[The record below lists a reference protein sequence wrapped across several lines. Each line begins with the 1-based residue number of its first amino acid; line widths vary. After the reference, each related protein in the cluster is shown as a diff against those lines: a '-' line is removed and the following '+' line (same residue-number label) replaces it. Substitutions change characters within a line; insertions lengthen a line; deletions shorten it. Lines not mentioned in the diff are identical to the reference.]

1 MKTTNKH
8 GLWISAG
15 EDRAERIKV
24 AIDLKGYF
32 TQVVDFS
39 SIHPRPAE
47 LAIVSLSEDSVDYLA
62 IATKGRMVATDQVT
76 ISLSHFVSLGDLSL
90 EQLAAELPNRFASKV
105 PTSATGIWRPSPVL
119 WEQLVA
125 ALGRLAP
132 DTRKDVPRLRQLI
145 TTSSRPSRRTEGGLN
160 VFERDAV
167 ATALQTWG
175 GVGYRKRILRQVQPV
190 TNEVAPFLSRLGSSR
205 MREDPQINH
214 DHAAF
219 PGMEVARRYQVG
231 AIELANEGERL
242 TILNC
247 NRQPLEQTL
256 GVDLIYYNHRFD
268 SFVLVQY
275 KRMTE
280 QRDGTVAYRP
290 MGDSSHHHELDR
302 MNATSRVIAAL
313 PNARRRK
320 LDACRLSTRPFFFKL
335 CEAKAKSALD
345 VGMVNGMYIPL
356 DVWRR
361 LLKNPVVR
369 GKRGGVAVG
378 WHNCPRKFSNSEF
391 TSLLRNGWI
400 GSSAKATEMLASVI
414 EEVLGTG
421 HMLILAVTSAGTG
434 SRDYRRNTVGQFT
447 ADDDPLGVF

>member
-8 GLWISAG
+8 GLWIGAG
-15 EDRAERIKV
+15 DDRAERIKG
-24 AIDLKGYF
+24 AIASSEYF

-39 SIHPRPAE
+39 SIHPRQAE
-47 LAIVSLSEDSVDYLA
+47 LAIVSLSEDSLDYLA
-62 IATKGRMVATDQVT
+62 IAMKGRMVATDQVT
-76 ISLSHFVSLGDLSL
+76 ISLSQFVSLGHLSL
-90 EQLAAELPNRFASKV
+90 ERLGAELPRRFASKV
-105 PTSATGIWRPSPVL
+105 PPSATGIWRPAPAF
-119 WEQLVA
+119 WEQLLV

-132 DTRKDVPRLRQLI
+132 ETREDVPRLRKLI
-145 TTSSRPSRRTEGGLN
+145 TTSSVPLRRTEGGLN
-160 VFERDAV
+160 VFGRDAV

-175 GVGYRKRILRQVQPV
+175 GEAYRKKILRRVQPAA
-190 TNEVAPFLSRLGSSR
+190 NDLAPFLSRLGSST

-214 DHAAF
+214 DQAAF

-231 AIELANEGERL
+231 AIELANEGEQL

-247 NRQPLEQTL
+247 NRQPLERTL

-290 MGDSSHHHELDR
+290 SADSSHQHELDR
-302 MNATSRVIAAL
+302 MNATSRLIAAV
-313 PNARRRK
+313 PKGRRKK
-320 LDACRLSTRPFFFKL
+320 LDACRLTTRPFFFKL
-335 CEAKAKSALD
+335 CESKAKSALD
-345 VGMVNGMYIPL
+345 VGMVPGMYIPL

-361 LLKNPVVR
+361 LLKSPEVR

-378 WHNCPRKFSNSEF
+378 WHNCRRKFANSEF

-400 GSSAKATEMLASVI
+400 GS
-414 EEVLGTG
+414 
-421 HMLILAVTSAGTG
+421 
-434 SRDYRRNTVGQFT
+434 
-447 ADDDPLGVF
+447 